1 MPVIII
7 PSVSSESS
15 MSREM
20 LNCFWITTAVSFG
33 IMIIG
38 LVVVAILNSLSKK
51 ELQKN
56 KEKYELPLPLYF
68 RQETIFEKYAEFV
81 KMVFVVPSGVV
92 GGIWLLLSFVFEM
105 LSR

>member
-7 PSVSSESS
+7 PSVSSASS

-20 LNCFWITTAVSFG
+20 LNCFWITTAVSLG

-38 LVVVAILNSLSKK
+38 VVVVAILNSLSEK

-68 RQETIFEKYAEFV
+68 RKETIFERRAEFV
-81 KMVFVVPSGVV
+81 KMFVVAPSGVI
-92 GGIWLLLSFVFEM
+92 GAIWLLLSFVFEM
-105 LSR
+105 VSR